1 MTDLAIAGMSSL
13 TAGDEEQLVTMTV
26 DGQLFGIPILSVQDI
41 VEPRQITP
49 VPLAS
54 SAVAGVL
61 NLRGRIVTVI
71 DLRVCLGAPPKDLN
85 ERPMSVTVEHKHDL
99 YTILVDSI
107 GDVRSLP
114 RRDLDK
120 PPQTLDAK
128 MRRLCSGVF
137 RLQDDLL
144 AVLDVE
150 KVLDP
155 ATIADAPKRAP
166 LKRSR
171 AAAEAVGIK
180 PASRSKSSKAEA
192 ESGGSRPGKARG
204 SQDREPQDHAAKAD
218 GQSGARK
225 PSARAV
231 PSGGTTAGRT
241 DTATA
246 GDGPGDDTL
255 YTRLGGEAAI
265 SGAVELLYQKLM
277 GDGRLTPFFDGIDM
291 DHQKAQMTA
300 FLAQAFGGPAQYH
313 GPGLR
318 AAHQRLVHQMEMD
331 DGHFIA
337 VAGHLAD
344 TLNQMGVP
352 AELIEEVMTAVEG
365 IRDEVMDR

>member
-71 DLRVCLGAPPKDLN
+71 DLRVCLGAEPKDLN
-85 ERPMSVTVEHKHDL
+85 DRPMSVTVEHKHDL

-120 PPQTLDAK
+120 PPQTLDPK

-171 AAAEAVGIK
+171 PVAEAAGTK
-180 PASRSKSSKAEA
+180 SASRSKSSQGTG
-192 ESGGSRPGKARG
+192 ESDAKHVAKSTPPKREGAGRPSSSGPSTAGSSSSGPSSSNPASRPAPGRSAG
-204 SQDREPQDHAAKAD
+204 
-218 GQSGARK
+218 GAN
-225 PSARAV
+225 A
-231 PSGGTTAGRT
+231 GG
-241 DTATA
+241 
-246 GDGPGDDTL
+246 DTL
-255 YTRLGGEAAI
+255 YARLGGEAAI

-277 GDGRLTPFFDGIDM
+277 ADERLTPFFDGIDM

-300 FLAQAFGGPAQYH
+300 FLTQAFGGPAAYH

>member
-1 MTDLAIAGMSSL
+1 MSDLAVAGLSSL

-71 DLRVCLGAPPKDLN
+71 DLRVCLGAEPTNLD

-99 YTILVDSI
+99 YTILVDGI

-114 RRDLDK
+114 RRDLDR
-120 PPQTLDAK
+120 PPQTLDPK

-137 RLQDDLL
+137 RLKEDLL

-155 ATIADAPKRAP
+155 ATIAEAPKRAP
-166 LKRSR
+166 LKRRR
-171 AAAEAVGIK
+171 AAVAETAGTK
-180 PASRSKSSKAEA
+180 PASRKKPDATATKGEGGDDAKPAEPKTRA
-192 ESGGSRPGKARG
+192 ASAAKPAAGSREKAAPAK
-204 SQDREPQDHAAKAD
+204 STASEDRSLFE
-218 GQSGARK
+218 
-225 PSARAV
+225 
-231 PSGGTTAGRT
+231 
-241 DTATA
+241 
-246 GDGPGDDTL
+246 
-255 YTRLGGEAAI
+255 RLGGEAAI
-265 SGAVELLYQKLM
+265 SGAVDLLYQKLM
-277 GDGRLTPFFDGIDM
+277 ADARLTPFFDGIDM
-291 DHQKAQMTA
+291 GHQKSQMIA

-318 AAHQRLVHQMEMD
+318 QAHQRLVHQMEMD

-365 IRDEVMDR
+365 VRDEVMDR

>member
-1 MTDLAIAGMSSL
+1 MSDLAIAGMSSL

-26 DGQLFGIPILSVQDI
+26 DSQLFGIPILRVQDI
-41 VEPRQITP
+41 VEPVQITP

-71 DLRVCLGAPPKDLN
+71 DLRVCLGAEPKDLN
-85 ERPMSVTVEHKHDL
+85 ERPMSVTVEHKGDL

-120 PPQTLDAK
+120 PPQTLDPR
-128 MRRLCSGVF
+128 MRKLCSGVF

-150 KVLDP
+150 RVLDP
-155 ATIADAPKRAP
+155 ATIAEAPRRRP
-166 LKRSR
+166 LKRSK
-171 AAAEAVGIK
+171 EEK
-180 PASRSKSSKAEA
+180 PAMAPRKKKDSAKKASNDDGDGDSSKR
-192 ESGGSRPGKARG
+192 GGSKPKAA
-204 SQDREPQDHAAKAD
+204 SSDAQ
-218 GQSGARK
+218 
-225 PSARAV
+225 
-231 PSGGTTAGRT
+231 
-241 DTATA
+241 AT
-246 GDGPGDDTL
+246 L
-255 YTRLGGEAAI
+255 FERLGGELGIDAAVDLFYEKVM
-265 SGAVELLYQKLM
+265 A
-277 GDGRLTPFFDGIDM
+277 DARLTPFFDGVDM
-291 DHQKAQMTA
+291 GNQGRQMKA
-300 FLAQAFGGPAQYH
+300 FLTQAFGGPANYS
-313 GPGLR
+313 GADLR
-318 AAHQRLVHQMEMD
+318 SAHQRLVHQMELD

-352 AELIEEVMTAVEG
+352 AELIDEVLAIVEG
-365 IRDEVMDR
+365 VRDDVLDR